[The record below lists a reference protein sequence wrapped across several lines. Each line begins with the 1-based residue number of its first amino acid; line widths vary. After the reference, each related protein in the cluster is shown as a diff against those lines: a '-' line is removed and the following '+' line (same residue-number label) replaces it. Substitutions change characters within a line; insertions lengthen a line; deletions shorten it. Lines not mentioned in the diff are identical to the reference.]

1 MVLSALGVDVAEAH
15 LRHLTDC
22 TPLGTEAF
30 QVLEAA
36 RHLGFPASR
45 KYTLASL
52 DELAVVVATG
62 AWPIVYVDLWPLHGG
77 RSGQIHALVV
87 VAVAHAQVTVLDPL
101 VGERQLPR
109 EDFEAIWAATR
120 WLTLMVA
127 A

>member
-52 DELAVVVATG
+52 DELAAVVAAG
-62 AWPIVYVDLWPLHGG
+62 ALPIVYVDLWPLHGG

-87 VAVAHAQVTVLDPL
+87 VAVEHAQVTVLDPL

-109 EDFEAIWAATR
+109 DDFQAVWAATR
-120 WLTLMVA
+120 CLTLVIA

>member
-52 DELAVVVATG
+52 DELAAVVATG

>member
-52 DELAVVVATG
+52 DELAAVVAAG

-87 VAVAHAQVTVLDPL
+87 VAVAQAQVTVLDPL
-101 VGERQLPR
+101 VGECQLPQD
-109 EDFEAIWAATR
+109 DFEAIWAATR

>member
-1 MVLSALGVDVAEAH
+1 

-36 RHLGFPASR
+36 RHLGFPATR

-52 DELAVVVATG
+52 NELAAVVAAG

-120 WLTLMVA
+120 WLTFMVA

>member
-1 MVLSALGVDVAEAH
+1 MVLSALGVDVAEAP

-52 DELAVVVATG
+52 DELAAVVATG
-62 AWPIVYVDLWPLHGG
+62 AWPIVYVDLWPLQGG

>member
-52 DELAVVVATG
+52 DELAAVVAAG

-77 RSGQIHALVV
+77 RSGQIHPSSWWPSL
-87 VAVAHAQVTVLDPL
+87 
-101 VGERQLPR
+101 
-109 EDFEAIWAATR
+109 TR
-120 WLTLMVA
+120 R
-127 A
+127 